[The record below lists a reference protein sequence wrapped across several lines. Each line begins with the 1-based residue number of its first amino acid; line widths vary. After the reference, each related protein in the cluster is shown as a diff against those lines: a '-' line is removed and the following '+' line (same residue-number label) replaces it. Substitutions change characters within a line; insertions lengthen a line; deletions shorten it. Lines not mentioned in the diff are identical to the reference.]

1 MEEYEKIQKIIN
13 EDFSIKNKLEQRV
26 GKEKIDKFIEDILTI
41 LNSINLSIYE
51 TNRLTDLVKHIYE
64 VQRMFPQS

>member
-13 EDFSIKNKLEQRV
+13 KDFSIKNKLEQRV
-26 GKEKIDKFIEDILTI
+26 GKEKIDKSIEDILTI